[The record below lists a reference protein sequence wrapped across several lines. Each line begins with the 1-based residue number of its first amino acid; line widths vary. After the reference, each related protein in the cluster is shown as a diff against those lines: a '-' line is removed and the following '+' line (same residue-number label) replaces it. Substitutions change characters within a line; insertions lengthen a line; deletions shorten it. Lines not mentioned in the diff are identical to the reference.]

1 MTPCHMNSENLEQIA
16 KLEML
21 FSEQEHTLQTL
32 NDIITRQDRDI
43 AKLMLDYESLKLQYM
58 DLKSQ
63 LPDQQITSEVPPHY

>member
-1 MTPCHMNSENLEQIA
+1 MNSENLEQIA

-32 NDIITRQDRDI
+32 NDIITRQDRDL
-43 AKLMLDYESLKLQYM
+43 AKLMLDFESLKLQYI

-63 LPDQQITSEVPPHY
+63 LPDQEPPPHY

>member
-1 MTPCHMNSENLEQIA
+1 MISTSLEQIA

-43 AKLMLDYESLKLQYM
+43 TKLMLDFESLKLQYI

-63 LPDQQITSEVPPHY
+63 LPDQQTTSEVPPHY

>member
-1 MTPCHMNSENLEQIA
+1 MNSENLEQIA

-43 AKLMLDYESLKLQYM
+43 AKLMLDFESLKLQYM

-63 LPDQQITSEVPPHY
+63 LPDQQTTSEIPPHY

>member
-1 MTPCHMNSENLEQIA
+1 MNSENIEQIA

-43 AKLMLDYESLKLQYM
+43 GKLMLDFESLKLQYM

-63 LPDQQITSEVPPHY
+63 LPDQQITSEIPPHY

>member
-1 MTPCHMNSENLEQIA
+1 MISTSLEQIA

-43 AKLMLDYESLKLQYM
+43 AKLMLDFESLKLQYM

-63 LPDQQITSEVPPHY
+63 LPDQQTTSEIPPHY

>member
-1 MTPCHMNSENLEQIA
+1 MNSENLEQIA

>member
-1 MTPCHMNSENLEQIA
+1 MISTSLEQIA

-43 AKLMLDYESLKLQYM
+43 AKLMLDFESLKLQYI

-63 LPDQQITSEVPPHY
+63 LPDQQTTSEIPPHY

>member
-1 MTPCHMNSENLEQIA
+1 MNSENLEQIA

-32 NDIITRQDRDI
+32 NDIITRQDRDL
-43 AKLMLDYESLKLQYM
+43 AKLMLDFESLKLQYI

-63 LPDQQITSEVPPHY
+63 LPDQQTTSEPPPHY

>member
-1 MTPCHMNSENLEQIA
+1 MNSTNIEQIA

-43 AKLMLDYESLKLQYM
+43 AKLILDFESLKLQYM

-63 LPDQQITSEVPPHY
+63 LPDQQTTSEIPPHY

>member
-1 MTPCHMNSENLEQIA
+1 MNSENLEQIA

-43 AKLMLDYESLKLQYM
+43 TKLMLDFESLKLQYI

-63 LPDQQITSEVPPHY
+63 LPDQQTTSETPPHY

>member
-1 MTPCHMNSENLEQIA
+1 MNSENLEQIA
-16 KLEML
+16 KLEIL

-43 AKLMLDYESLKLQYM
+43 AKLMLDFESLKLQYM

-63 LPDQQITSEVPPHY
+63 LPDQQTTSEIPPHY

>member
-1 MTPCHMNSENLEQIA
+1 MNSTSLEQIA

-43 AKLMLDYESLKLQYM
+43 AKLMLDFESLKLQYI
-58 DLKSQ
+58 DLKTQ
-63 LPDQQITSEVPPHY
+63 LPDQQTISEIPPHY

>member
-1 MTPCHMNSENLEQIA
+1 MNSTNIEQIA

-21 FSEQEHTLQTL
+21 FSEQEHTIPTL

-43 AKLMLDYESLKLQYM
+43 AKLILDFESLKLQYM

-63 LPDQQITSEVPPHY
+63 LPDQQTTSEIPPHY

>member
-1 MTPCHMNSENLEQIA
+1 MISTSLEQIA

-32 NDIITRQDRDI
+32 NDIITRQDRDL
-43 AKLMLDYESLKLQYM
+43 AKLMLDFESLKLQYI

-63 LPDQQITSEVPPHY
+63 LPDQQTISEPPPHY